1 MKLTILTIIAV
12 LIGYIGYYVYL
23 QYKKVYCFICDF
35 EKYNQLLKREIEFSK
50 KTISCISLNFTKD
63 GKGNFIELVKDYI
76 DYLDKIKNKSVIIN
90 IINKHSP
97 KKKFN
102 NYLIEYFSTIG
113 MLDYKSQID
122 YLKLQEINIELLKNE
137 AKNDL
142 KTKGN
147 LYKKIGILLGIS
159 LMIILV

>member
-35 EKYNQLLKREIEFSK
+35 EKYNQLLRREIEFSK
-50 KTISCISLNFTKD
+50 KTISSISLNFTKD
-63 GKGNFIELVKDYI
+63 CKGNFIELIKDYI

>member
-1 MKLTILTIIAV
+1 
-12 LIGYIGYYVYL
+12 
-23 QYKKVYCFICDF
+23 
-35 EKYNQLLKREIEFSK
+35 
-50 KTISCISLNFTKD
+50 
-63 GKGNFIELVKDYI
+63 
-76 DYLDKIKNKSVIIN
+76 
-90 IINKHSP
+90 
-97 KKKFN
+97 
-102 NYLIEYFSTIG
+102 

-147 LYKKIGILLGIS
+147 LYKKIGILIGIS